1 MKWELSDL
9 DCFFVSNF
17 RFGQFVGHS
26 EDEYVDDDCGGDGED
41 DGEPKLHIG
50 VDAAA
55 VVIYF
60 LEKAISE
67 PYKIDTSKY
76 HRKKKKKKMNT

>member
-1 MKWELSDL
+1 MISDL
-9 DCFFVSNF
+9 YRFFAPEFRVRQFVS
-17 RFGQFVGHS
+17 HS
-26 EDEYVDDDCGGDGED
+26 EDEDVDDDGGGDGED
-41 DGEPKLHIG
+41 DGEPELHIG
-50 VDAAA
+50 VGAAA

-76 HRKKKKKKMNT
+76 HRKKKKKKINT